1 MTTTPLQPE
10 GEPTLSDVIRSLN
23 KIEEDLGEMQSRM
36 SSYEATAEK
45 AREWEDRTWGTV
57 KWVITLT
64 TGLSVTAIFALF
76 TLTLRALFTGS

>member
-1 MTTTPLQPE
+1 MTVTPQQPDR
-10 GEPTLSDVIRSLN
+10 EPTLSDVIRSLN
-23 KIEEDLGEMQSRM
+23 SIEARM

-64 TGLSVTAIFALF
+64 TGLSVTAVFALF
-76 TLTLRALFTGS
+76 ALTLRVLFTGS